1 MERILFESGIPVQL
15 EANGL
20 GIMTKE
26 ELETMFIDDAS
37 CREELAAAWSVELL
51 WPSFFQ
57 SPANGSQADSSDN
70 LS

>member
-37 CREELAAAWSVELL
+37 CREELAAA
-51 WPSFFQ
+51 
-57 SPANGSQADSSDN
+57 
-70 LS
+70 